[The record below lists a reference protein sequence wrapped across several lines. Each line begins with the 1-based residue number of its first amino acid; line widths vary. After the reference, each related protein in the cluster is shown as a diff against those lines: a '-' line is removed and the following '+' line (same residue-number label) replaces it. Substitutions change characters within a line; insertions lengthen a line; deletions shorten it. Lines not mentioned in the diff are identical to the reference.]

1 MKNKS
6 NGRNYSALNL
16 KLKKEREKGKMLTE
30 KLNQMNDSE
39 ALYELVQN
47 NPDVKNR
54 IIAQYLYELTTRN
67 NPKLASD
74 GLSALTP
81 VNKPKNLADAKRLA
95 EKIIRY

>member
-1 MKNKS
+1 MKNKF
-6 NGRNYSALNL
+6 NGRNYAALNL
-16 KLKKEREKGKMLTE
+16 KLKKEREKGKMLAE
-30 KLNQMNDSE
+30 KLSQMSDNE
-39 ALYELVQN
+39 TLFELAQAN
-47 NPDVKNR
+47 EYVKNR

-67 NPKLASD
+67 SPNLASN